1 MNLFEKRAAAQREG
15 GLLMLFSLVEDG
27 TLDIS
32 VAAGKAGMGE
42 ETFLL
47 KMKEAGFSLAE
58 DAVRTETG
66 AQNESA
72 DSVENPVVE
81 ELPASDEIKPAAEE
95 EPAIIAEITSAAEE
109 EPVIT
114 AGIVP
119 AAEEEPAADDFTAD
133 SYSEIGEVEESTFPE
148 DTKEYSEIAVV
159 LPVEEKRTYGPEDVG
174 LVLAG
179 GGGKG
184 AYQIGVLRA
193 LAEEGQL
200 DKVVAVS
207 GTSIGAVN
215 AVLYAQGDFDRA
227 YQTWDDID
235 MGVLFDFD
243 PAMLAQGK
251 IYFSRD
257 EMNRLFNKYVDY
269 SLLEKSNLEIYC
281 GVAEETESG
290 YRAEYMK
297 LNGKSMNEIRSIL
310 TASTAMPIVYDTV
323 VIDGKHYRDGGV
335 VDNEPVRP
343 LYDLGIR
350 KFILINLDYAKPFR
364 TEQFPEAEFIV
375 IEPSRDLGDIF
386 SGTLNFSTDE
396 KTIKRTLGYKDGKRA
411 IKVLIEKDPAYIA
424 MAPAL
429 AIRDYEETVRE
440 HDRQKRVSALEQSVS
455 SSLDYIAELEKKY
468 Q

>member
-1 MNLFEKRAAAQREG
+1 MIITDHAGFGDIRGYKILADEKDGMNLFEKRAAAQREG

-47 KMKEAGFSLAE
+47 KMKEAGFSVAE

-72 DSVENPVVE
+72 DFVENPAVE
-81 ELPASDEIKPAAEE
+81 ELPA
-95 EPAIIAEITSAAEE
+95 
-109 EPVIT
+109 
-114 AGIVP
+114 
-119 AAEEEPAADDFTAD
+119 EPAADDFTED
-133 SYSEIGEVEESTFPE
+133 SYSEIGEAEESTFPE

-159 LPVEEKRTYGPEDVG
+159 LPAEEKRTYGPEDVG

-281 GVAEETESG
+281 GVAEETDSG

-375 IEPSRDLGDIF
+375 IEPGRDLGDIF

-440 HDRQKRVSALEQSVS
+440 YDRQKRVSALEQSVS

>member
-1 MNLFEKRAAAQREG
+1 MADEKDGMNLFEKRAAAQREG

-47 KMKEAGFSLAE
+47 KMKEAGFSVAE

-72 DSVENPVVE
+72 DSVENPAVE
-81 ELPASDEIKPAAEE
+81 ELPA
-95 EPAIIAEITSAAEE
+95 
-109 EPVIT
+109 
-114 AGIVP
+114 
-119 AAEEEPAADDFTAD
+119 EPAADDFTAD
-133 SYSEIGEVEESTFPE
+133 SYSEIGEAEESTFPE

-159 LPVEEKRTYGPEDVG
+159 LPAEEKRTYGPEDLG

-281 GVAEETESG
+281 GVAEETDSG

-440 HDRQKRVSALEQSVS
+440 YDRQKRVSALEQSVS
-455 SSLDYIAELEKKY
+455 SNLDYIAELEKKY